1 MHKLKAKQE
10 GQTRTKHQTQNQ
22 EKYCKINS
30 IQGTWT
36 CVFQSGRASTV
47 GSAERT
53 SHSKPRVLAF
63 ALSQMKSW
71 TQMKPWTQMKS
82 WTQMNSILKTSKRKL
97 KSLGI
102 LQPGQP
108 VIGDLWK
115 CWPGA
120 ASGLKLSNWLVLKW
134 GCSQSSKLTKENS
147 QSNKLNEGPSHT
159 LKTGKLQMPNKVLE
173 KSALARS
180 LACKCSPGPSSLAPA
195 LKWAAP
201 LQHWPGYGW
210 KKL

>member
-22 EKYCKINS
+22 EKDCKINS

-53 SHSKPRVLAF
+53 SHSKPRASAF

-82 WTQMNSILKTSKRKL
+82 WTQMNSILRTSKRKL
-97 KSLGI
+97 ESFKFQVSWHPPTWSACNWWSLEVLTRGCKWPEA
-102 LQPGQP
+102 LQLACPEMR
-108 VIGDLWK
+108 L
-115 CWPGA
+115 
-120 ASGLKLSNWLVLKW
+120 LSIKW
-134 GCSQSSKLTKENS
+134 TQKNGNQVNS
-147 QSNKLNEGPSHT
+147 QKKTLNQINSMKGQATP
-159 LKTGKLQMPNKVLE
+159 
-173 KSALARS
+173 
-180 LACKCSPGPSSLAPA
+180 
-195 LKWAAP
+195 
-201 LQHWPGYGW
+201 
-210 KKL
+210 